1 MEETVRSENPPWYRP
16 QILWLVVGIPAATV
30 LGCLLTIYLAL
41 SNPDYRVHDAT
52 AIDNTLEQEQ

>member
-1 MEETVRSENPPWYRP
+1 MEKTSRSLNPPWYRP
-16 QILWLVVGIPAATV
+16 QILWLVIGIPAATV

-52 AIDNTLEQEQ
+52 ATGNAAEQDQ